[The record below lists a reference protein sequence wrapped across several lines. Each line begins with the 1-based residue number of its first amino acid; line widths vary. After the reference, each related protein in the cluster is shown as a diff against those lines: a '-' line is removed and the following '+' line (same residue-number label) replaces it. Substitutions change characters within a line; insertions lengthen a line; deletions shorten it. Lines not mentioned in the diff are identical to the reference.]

1 METENIQ
8 ENGNGKSQGMVQ
20 SARPMVEDMSMQE
33 EKISLFKK
41 WWFWTIIFGAVVI
54 LMIVLFFL
62 L

>member
-20 SARPMVEDMSMQE
+20 SARPIADAMPAEE
-33 EKISLFKK
+33 EKISIFKK

>member
-8 ENGNGKSQGMVQ
+8 ENGNGKSQGIVQ
-20 SARPMVEDMSMQE
+20 SAKPIADVMPAEE

-41 WWFWTIIFGAVVI
+41 WWFWTIIFGAFVI
-54 LMIVLFFL
+54 SMLILFFL